1 MSDSQQSYL
10 RFSLEESVWFKKG
23 QEVSELVSISLDP
36 YISIQEQEQYVL
48 IRGNLELSG
57 EYTPDATEEADEDE
71 VQSGKFMH
79 EVEVREEGAS
89 GFKHRFPVDITIPK
103 NRIENLE
110 KIDVTVET
118 FDYIL
123 PEKSCLRLSADLI
136 ISGIYG
142 EQQTKTENEAET
154 AEYEP
159 LYREAAVLDE
169 TEEAEAVNEPFFYHQ
184 EEDEHEEEDSFYSPF
199 SAQAKR
205 QPQEEEEEVPVQ
217 VQYDLNKLPTLPQYD
232 RFAEGNPGNPVFQMP
247 EAEESSSSSSSGYE
261 PYDMYK
267 DKEEESAQPSLQNA
281 HPYENAQGA
290 SGGEHEDQEDQP
302 AAKKGED
309 NKKAKKKK
317 NQGISLTDFFARKE
331 EERAAKLKV
340 CIVQN
345 GDSLDSIAERYD
357 VSVQQLL
364 RVNSLEMSQDVY
376 EGQVLYISNEYAY
389 KK

>member
-1 MSDSQQSYL
+1 MSDSQKSYL

-57 EYTPDATEEADEDE
+57 EYTADAAAEADEDE

-79 EVEVREEGAS
+79 EVEVREEGPS

-142 EQQTKTENEAET
+142 EQQTKTEPEAET
-154 AEYEP
+154 VEYEP
-159 LYREAAVLDE
+159 LYRESAVLEE
-169 TEEAEAVNEPFFYHQ
+169 TEEAETVNEPFFYHQ
-184 EEDEHEEEDSFYSPF
+184 QEEEEQEEEDSFYSPF
-199 SAQAKR
+199 AAQARK
-205 QPQEEEEEVPVQ
+205 QPQEEEEVPVQ
-217 VQYDLNKLPTLPQYD
+217 VQYDLNKLPTLPQYN
-232 RFAEGNPGNPVFQMP
+232 RFAEEYSGNPVFQMP

-267 DKEEESAQPSLQNA
+267 DKEQETAQSSPQNA
-281 HPYENAQGA
+281 HPYENANEA
-290 SGGEHEDQEDQP
+290 AEEEHEEQEAQP

-331 EERAAKLKV
+331 EERSAKLKV

-345 GDSLDSIAERYD
+345 GDTLDSIAERYD